1 MTSAVPA
8 ILKYLSDSSNY
19 NIDQNMEAPVRAK
32 KRRLDHLTWEEK
44 LQRKKLKN
52 RVAAQTSRDRKKA
65 KMDQMEKALQELF
78 SKNEVLVQEC
88 ERLKGLNERLSAEN
102 ASLRSRFSTCSC
114 PQSRSVECESAS
126 GPAVSLLRP
135 QGALTHS
142 AAALSQQTALLKIVL
157 ACSLPDLLDELNSD
171 VDISSLEQLT
181 QSLLQDIA
189 RDLEAAAEK
198 ADIQEQVACQE
209 DSAGQ
214 VVGPAPEQLEPDGS
228 EVLSEKQDPLIK
240 DISQY
245 LLLHHNYSARPPPE
259 DEVKARRTSTTRAQQ
274 RNKLASDY
282 VLGTY
287 DESTNCIT
295 IIVDE
300 DMETSTI
307 EEGVSPGDD
316 ESLLRVETSLECTS
330 PRSSSS
336 SDCGYESL
344 GSPESQNEDL
354 WDDSV
359 SELFP
364 SLL

>member
-157 ACSLPDLLDELNSD
+157 ACLL
-171 VDISSLEQLT
+171 
-181 QSLLQDIA
+181 
-189 RDLEAAAEK
+189 
-198 ADIQEQVACQE
+198 
-209 DSAGQ
+209 
-214 VVGPAPEQLEPDGS
+214 
-228 EVLSEKQDPLIK
+228 
-240 DISQY
+240 Y
-245 LLLHHNYSARPPPE
+245 
-259 DEVKARRTSTTRAQQ
+259 RTSLT
-274 RNKLASDY
+274 S
-282 VLGTY
+282 
-287 DESTNCIT
+287 STAT
-295 IIVDE
+295 W
-300 DMETSTI
+300 
-307 EEGVSPGDD
+307 
-316 ESLLRVETSLECTS
+316 TS
-330 PRSSSS
+330 PPSSSS
-336 SDCGYESL
+336 RRASFRI
-344 GSPESQNEDL
+344 SPETWRLLLKRQIFKNKLLVKKTVQDKWWGRHQNNWNPME
-354 WDDSV
+354 V
-359 SELFP
+359 KC
-364 SLL
+364 